1 MADPVTAGI
10 ATLGLSALSTARQA
24 SAASATRRVSRART
38 RLDLARS
45 DRDGQQQLARTLAR
59 QNVRGAAQGTSVAS
73 GSLMRQAMAARR
85 AVRRSSSLARRAA
98 SLEDSLADQRA
109 RSRTLGSLINFG
121 RAGVGFARTLEART
135 RPTT

>member
-1 MADPVTAGI
+1 MADPVSAGI
-10 ATLGLSALSTARQA
+10 ATLGLSALSTAQQA
-24 SAASATRRVSRART
+24 SAASATRRVSRTRT

-45 DRDGQQQLARTLAR
+45 DRDGQHQLAQTLAR
-59 QNVRGAAQGTSVAS
+59 QNVRGAAQGASVAS

-85 AVRRSSSLARRAA
+85 AVRRSSGLARQAA

-121 RAGVGFARTLEART
+121 RAGVGFARTLEAHT